1 MNSFLASQIRDI
13 AAELI
18 LDALENGDA
27 IKTAQELR
35 EEIRQGWLSALDQS
49 GVPADMIKTLQFPI

>member
-35 EEIRQGWLSALDQS
+35 EEIRQGWLAALDQS
-49 GVPADMIKTLQFPI
+49 GVPTDIIKTLQFPI